1 MRANA
6 ASPNVISHCTIRQI
20 FTAGAAKVRLSRIY
34 ERTGYHKRIG
44 NFRAIILAGCKSR
57 QNATNKICKG
67 IVVRQSFVGMR
78 PHCQVLLKTFVSLL
92 AALALLVGFA
102 AQASANPRYAA
113 YVMDAKTG
121 QVLFSR
127 NGDAERYPAS
137 LTKMMTL
144 YMLFEAM
151 ESGRVAKSTPI
162 PITAKAAAEPPTK
175 IGLRAGATITAENAI
190 YALVTRSANDISTAV
205 GEFLGGSEQN
215 FARLMT
221 TKARQLGMNGTTFQN
236 AHGLP
241 NPRQVTTA
249 RDMAILGIALR
260 EHFPQYYSYFG
271 TREFTLGKQRFG
283 NHNRVLGRVRG
294 ADGIKTG
301 YIRSSG
307 FNLVSSV
314 QDDGRS
320 IVAVVMGGRTARTRD
335 DHMVELIRAHLPRAS
350 RGSKQM
356 LVARGATSQIVASAA
371 SPQQLPQTI
380 DAPQFRPAMSAEP
393 APMELALA
401 PTSSP
406 QPSMPQ
412 IAPAPAAAPVAATRE
427 GTDEVAERIQLAFA
441 GAVPSS
447 RPTPPS
453 PVPSQSVP
461 AALNAIKEQANVDPV
476 QTASTQAS
484 GWVIQVASM
493 PSEREANSFLASAKS
508 RASNVL
514 GGAEPFT
521 ETFQHNGRTYYRA
534 RFSGFSDKDQAWDA
548 CGSLKNY
555 NIACYA
561 VQM

>member
-1 MRANA
+1 M
-6 ASPNVISHCTIRQI
+6 
-20 FTAGAAKVRLSRIY
+20 
-34 ERTGYHKRIG
+34 
-44 NFRAIILAGCKSR
+44 
-57 QNATNKICKG
+57 
-67 IVVRQSFVGMR
+67 RQSFAGMC
-78 PHCQVLLKTFVSLL
+78 PHHQAVLKGLVSFL
-92 AALALLVGFA
+92 AVLALIVGFT

-121 QVLFSR
+121 QVLFNR
-127 NGDAERYPAS
+127 YGDEERYPAS

-162 PITAKAAAEPPTK
+162 PISAKAAAEPPTK
-175 IGLRAGATITAENAI
+175 IGLRAGSTITAENAI
-190 YALVTRSANDISTAV
+190 YSLVTRSANDIATAI

-215 FARLMT
+215 FARLTT
-221 TKARQLGMNGTTFQN
+221 TKARQLGMNSTTFQN

-241 NPRQVTTA
+241 NPKQVTTA

-301 YIRSSG
+301 YIRASG

-320 IVAVVMGGRTARTRD
+320 IVAVVMGGRSGRSRD
-335 DHMVELIRAHLPRAS
+335 DHMVELIREHLPRAS
-350 RGSKQM
+350 RGGKQM
-356 LVARGATSQIVASAA
+356 LVSRGSASQIVAAAA

-380 DAPQFRPAMSAEP
+380 DTPQFRPAMSAES

-401 PTSSP
+401 PTSTP

-412 IAPAPAAAPVAATRE
+412 VAPTPAAAPAPFAASAE
-427 GTDEVAERIQLAFA
+427 GTDEVAERIQMAFA
-441 GAVPSS
+441 GSVPSA
-447 RPTPPS
+447 RPSPPA
-453 PVPSQSVP
+453 PVPSQAVP
-461 AALNAIKEQANVDPV
+461 AALNAVKERSNVDPV

-493 PSEREANSFLASAKS
+493 PSESEANSFLASAKS

-514 GGAEPFT
+514 GAAEPFT
-521 ETFQHNGRTYYRA
+521 ETFQHNGSTYYRA
-534 RFSGFSDKDQAWDA
+534 RFSGFADKDQAWNA
-548 CGSLKNY
+548 CSSLKNY

>member
-1 MRANA
+1 MH
-6 ASPNVISHCTIRQI
+6 PRQAI
-20 FTAGAAKVRLSRIY
+20 
-34 ERTGYHKRIG
+34 
-44 NFRAIILAGCKSR
+44 FRAFLSLFAALTLLAGL
-57 QNATNKICKG
+57 T
-67 IVVRQSFVGMR
+67 
-78 PHCQVLLKTFVSLL
+78 VS
-92 AALALLVGFA
+92 
-102 AQASANPRYAA
+102 ASANPRYAA

-144 YMLFEAM
+144 YLLFEAM

-162 PITAKAAAEPPTK
+162 PISARAAAEPPTK
-175 IGLRAGATITAENAI
+175 IGLRAGSTITAENAI
-190 YALVTRSANDISTAV
+190 YSLVTRSANDISTAIA
-205 GEFLGGSEQN
+205 EFLGGSEQN

-221 TKARQLGMNGTTFQN
+221 TKARQLGMNSTTFQN

-314 QDDGRS
+314 EDDGRS

-335 DHMVELIRAHLPRAS
+335 DHMVELIREHLPRAS

-356 LVARGATSQIVASAA
+356 LVARGPASQIVASAA

-380 DAPQFRPAMSAEP
+380 QAPQFRPAMSAEP
-393 APMELALA
+393 APLELALA
-401 PTSSP
+401 PTSVQQPAVP
-406 QPSMPQ
+406 QVRPN
-412 IAPAPAAAPVAATRE
+412 PAPAQAAAPSE
-427 GTDEVAERIQLAFA
+427 GTDEVAERIQMAFA
-441 GAVPSS
+441 GSVPSS
-447 RPTPPS
+447 RPTPPA
-453 PVPSQSVP
+453 PVPSEAVP
-461 AALNAIKEQANVDPV
+461 AALNALKEQADVDPV
-476 QTASTQAS
+476 QTASTQAG

-493 PSEREANSFLASAKS
+493 PSEREANSFLATAKS
-508 RASNVL
+508 RASSVL
-514 GGAEPFT
+514 GAAEPFT
-521 ETFQHNGRTYYRA
+521 ETFEHNGRTYYRA
-534 RFSGFSDKDQAWDA
+534 RFSGFDGKDQAWAA
-548 CGSLKNY
+548 CSSLKRY
-555 NIACYA
+555 DIACYA

>member
-1 MRANA
+1 
-6 ASPNVISHCTIRQI
+6 
-20 FTAGAAKVRLSRIY
+20 
-34 ERTGYHKRIG
+34 
-44 NFRAIILAGCKSR
+44 
-57 QNATNKICKG
+57 
-67 IVVRQSFVGMR
+67 VRQSFAGMC
-78 PHCQVLLKTFVSLL
+78 PHHQAVLKVIISFL
-92 AALALLVGFA
+92 AAIALIAGFA

-121 QVLFSR
+121 QVLFNR
-127 NGDAERYPAS
+127 YGDEQRYPAS

-162 PITAKAAAEPPTK
+162 PISAKAAAEPPTK
-175 IGLRAGATITAENAI
+175 IGLRAGSTITAENAI
-190 YALVTRSANDISTAV
+190 YSLVTRSANDIATAI

-215 FARLMT
+215 FARLTT
-221 TKARQLGMNGTTFQN
+221 TKARQLGMNSTTFQN

-241 NPRQVTTA
+241 NSRQVTTA

-301 YIRSSG
+301 YIRASG

-320 IVAVVMGGRTARTRD
+320 IVAVVMGGRSGRTRD
-335 DHMVELIRAHLPRAS
+335 DHMVELIREYLPRAS

-356 LVARGATSQIVASAA
+356 LVARGSTSQIVASAA

-380 DAPQFRPAMSAEP
+380 ATPQFRPAMSAEP

-401 PTSSP
+401 PTSTP

-412 IAPAPAAAPVAATRE
+412 IVPAPAPVAAAE
-427 GTDEVAERIQLAFA
+427 GTDEVAERIQMAFA
-441 GAVPSS
+441 GAVPSA

-453 PVPSQSVP
+453 PIPSQAVP
-461 AALNAIKEQANVDPV
+461 AALEAVKERSNVDPV
-476 QTASTQAS
+476 QTSSTQAS

-493 PSEREANSFLASAKS
+493 PSESEANSFLASAKS

-514 GGAEPFT
+514 SGAEPFT
-521 ETFQHNGRTYYRA
+521 ETFEHNGRTYYRA
-534 RFSGFSDKDQAWDA
+534 RFSGFAGKDQAWNA

-555 NIACYA
+555 DIACYA